1 MLKTKL
7 FIPSTNAN
15 IVHRSELFD
24 KLDQGLEKKLTLI
37 SAPAGFGK
45 TTVLSDWINVN
56 NIQTAWYSID
66 KSDNDPVKFMT
77 YFIAGIQTL
86 IDNFGENVLQIL
98 QSPQKL
104 QIESI
109 LGMLINEVLNI
120 EKDITFVFD
129 DFHLID
135 SPEIFEIITYLLD
148 YKPQQLHIV
157 LSTRSDPR
165 ISISL
170 LRSQDQ
176 IIEIRSDDLSF
187 TSNDITT
194 FFNSRFNFDIN
205 THDIQLIKSKTE
217 GWIAGLQLT
226 ALSMQSQKDKSEFIN
241 DFAGDN
247 RYIMDY
253 LIEEVLESQDDNI
266 KQFLLQTSLFEQF
279 SGSLCDFI
287 LDRND
292 SQRIIES
299 LEKHN
304 MFIIPL
310 DTERNWF
317 RYHHL
322 FADLLKHRLKML
334 HKNKIIELH
343 NKASIWFE
351 ENDYKNL
358 AIDHALSAKNY
369 NKAVSILENISEH
382 LWESGQHVAM
392 MNYGEILD
400 DEIIKYH
407 LKFCIYYSWI
417 LIGKG
422 QVELGKKY
430 LDYANDQL
438 PDIPTDENDLK
449 GKLYITNA
457 YFALSI
463 GDVKQIK
470 KFSELALDNISDKN
484 ALWRSWAHVS
494 LGDLYSLNR
503 EIPKA
508 SHEYIQAI
516 KHSEKSQKLFMI
528 FIAKIKLVFS
538 EKIQTNYKNSHRI
551 CNDLI
556 KESKTQETDYTIYN
570 SWYFS
575 GFYSYYGAI
584 EFEWNNREEGF
595 KNLKIGFDLSKS
607 GNEFVIY
614 NICATNYSL
623 ALYLDG
629 KVAEALKIIEEV
641 EPIVKTKQVPPW
653 MAFPILAWKARLLLE
668 LDEIEK
674 TSQILLPFEPQLK
687 ADIPYILESVFIS
700 LARLYIKNEKYEEAE
715 NLLNRLLELTIK
727 SNRLERKFEIQFVL
741 IKLQLLLNDEQ
752 KAIDIL
758 VDLLIHSESANLIR
772 SYISKGE
779 EIENLLQIIL
789 NESKEE
795 KSDTKLPIDY
805 IEKLLLVFETEKSHH
820 KKKSDEIISKR
831 ELEILKLLAV
841 DLSNQEIADK
851 LFISLNTVKTHAKKI
866 YMKLDVPNR
875 RQAVKKAQEMGLI

>member
-7 FIPSTNAN
+7 FIPSTNTN
-15 IVHRSELFD
+15 IVHRTELFD
-24 KLDQGLEKKLTLI
+24 KLDKGLERKLTLI

-45 TTVLSDWINVN
+45 TTVLSDWISSNT
-56 NIQTAWYSID
+56 IQTAWYSID
-66 KSDNDPVKFMT
+66 KGDNDPVKFMT

-86 IDNFGENVLQIL
+86 IDNFGENVLKIL

-165 ISISL
+165 ISISR
-170 LRSQDQ
+170 LRSQDE

-287 LDRND
+287 LDKND
-292 SQRIIES
+292 SQIIIEI
-299 LEKHN
+299 LEKEN

-322 FADLLKHRLKML
+322 FADLLQHRLKA
-334 HKNKIIELH
+334 KGKDKIKDLH
-343 NKASIWFE
+343 NKACLWFD
-351 ENDYKNL
+351 ENGYKNL
-358 AIDHALSAKNY
+358 AIDHALLAEN
-369 NKAVSILENISEH
+369 NEKAMLIIDSTIED
-382 LWESGQHVAM
+382 LWESGQHVAILQ
-392 MNYGEILD
+392 YGELLD
-400 DEIIKYH
+400 DEIIKQN
-407 LKFCIYYSWI
+407 LNFCLFYSWI
-417 LIGKG
+417 LISVGK
-422 QVELGKKY
+422 VENAEKY
-430 LDYANDQL
+430 LSFANAFL
-438 PDIPTDENDLK
+438 PDLTENDTGIK
-449 GKLYITNA
+449 GKLYITNGYYRLA
-457 YFALSI
+457 K
-463 GDVKQIK
+463 GDVGEIK
-470 KFSELALDNISDKN
+470 KYSELALQNISTEN
-484 ALWRSWAHVS
+484 SLWRSWAHVS
-494 LGDLYSLNR
+494 MGDVYSLSR
-503 EIPKA
+503 DLPKA
-508 SHEYIQAI
+508 RTEYLEAL
-516 KHSEKSQKLFMI
+516 KYSKKSQKIFMCLTTVV
-528 FIAKIKLVFS
+528 KLVFN
-538 EKIQTNYKNSHRI
+538 EKIQGKYKSSHNH
-551 CNDLI
+551 CVELI
-556 KESKTQETDYTIYN
+556 KEISSKESDETLLN

-575 GFYSYYGAI
+575 AFYSYCGVI
-584 EFEWNNREEGF
+584 QFEWNNSDEGLANAN
-595 KNLKIGFDLSKS
+595 KGYELSKK
-607 GNEFVIY
+607 GNDSIILL
-614 NICATNYSL
+614 ICATNYSYVL
-623 ALYLDG
+623 FLNG
-629 KVAEALKIIEEV
+629 QPSEALKIIEDCESV
-641 EPIVKTKQVPPW
+641 VNSRQLPPW
-653 MAFPILAWKARLLLE
+653 MSFPVIAWKARLHMELNEFNRASQLLA
-668 LDEIEK
+668 
-674 TSQILLPFEPQLK
+674 PFEAQQSNM
-687 ADIPYILESVFIS
+687 IPYIMESIYIT
-700 LARLYIKNEKYEEAE
+700 LARSYVHDQKYEEAK
-715 NLLNRLLELTIK
+715 NLLNQLLKLTTK
-727 SNRLERKFEIQFVL
+727 SNRIERKIEIEFLKIKMHLQKDEIQ
-741 IKLQLLLNDEQ
+741 E
-752 KAIDIL
+752 AI
-758 VDLLIHSESANLIR
+758 DLLIQVLKLTEPENFIR
-772 SYISKGE
+772 SYVSKGE
-779 EIENLLQIIL
+779 EFENLLKTIL
-789 NESKEE
+789 SEWETDQT
-795 KSDTKLPIDY
+795 DTSIPVDY
-805 IEKLLLVFETEKSHH
+805 INKILLVFETDKIHQ

-831 ELEILKLLAV
+831 ELEILQLIAA

-875 RQAVKKAQEMGLI
+875 RQAVKKAKEMKLI